1 VVKLIKIKKIPMK
14 KQILVIAAV
23 MLCACGSVPQAWA
36 QTALFSYND
45 GSGVPNAG
53 SYTPGSSFTFS
64 ISLAFTPGGSVAN
77 LEGLSYWFEQ
87 QNPGAPFN
95 FAITNRDVTG
105 SSFTDLQTPGLTY
118 PQNMTPQSGS
128 DLGAALPGPTGV
140 GTGNY
145 FIANVTVSIS
155 ATAALGTYT
164 IENTTSAGKKSVI
177 SDDAGNTF
185 AIPAAFYT
193 ITVVPEP
200 GTWAAGSL
208 IAATLLF
215 AQRRKIA
222 RRQRVR

>member
-1 VVKLIKIKKIPMK
+1 MK
-14 KQILVIAAV
+14 KQLLLAAVIAGALAAV
-23 MLCACGSVPQAWA
+23 TTTSA

-105 SSFTDLQTPGLTY
+105 SMFTDLQTPGISY

-140 GTGNY
+140 GANTY

-200 GTWAAGSL
+200 GTWVAGSL
-208 IAATLLF
+208 IVAALLF